1 MKVIKQE
8 TIPSNTG
15 RAYIVN
21 EGQHIRVTGTTI
33 VDFVPFAYPNVR
45 ERFDQSRTKAYHR
58 RIFVSTGDWLISK
71 FNNKMLRI
79 VEDTYKEG
87 THDLQR
93 GTCNAL
99 RWKELEKKGPEVM
112 RTYAHR
118 NMTKF
123 PDHGCWENLTEAL
136 KPWDIPPED
145 IPSPFNIFMTLEID
159 GQSGAMKDTTIRPS
173 RPAYVDL
180 VAEMDCLIGI
190 SACPDMMVG
199 GKDIDILIYEDN

>member
-15 RAYIVN
+15 RAYIIN
-21 EGQHIRVTGTTI
+21 KGQHIRVTGTTI

-93 GTCNAL
+93 STCHAL
-99 RWKELEKKGPEVM
+99 RWKELEKKGPEAM
-112 RTYAHR
+112 RIYAHR
-118 NMTKF
+118 NITRF

-136 KPWDIPPED
+136 KPWNIPPED

-159 GQSGAMKDTTIRPS
+159 GKTGAMKDTTIRPS
-173 RPAYVDL
+173 KPTYADL

-199 GKDIDILIYEDN
+199 GKDIDILISEDN